1 MLYLFLAD
9 GFEETEAIA
18 PLDVIRRAEIP
29 IKTVAV
35 GENPVTGAHG
45 IAVQADMTLDEI
57 CMEEMDGVILPGGMP
72 GTLNLQKNATVTAC
86 LKHCAENG
94 KLLAAICA
102 APMVLGEMG
111 LLGGKEAV
119 CFPGFEENL
128 EGATLKDE
136 GVVTDGN
143 VITAKGAGVAL
154 EFGAAIIDY
163 CCQGSERA
171 GKGIRVLRQMQFY
184 YV

>member
-45 IAVQADMTLDEI
+45 IVIQADISLDEVSV
-57 CMEEMDGVILPGGMP
+57 EDMDGVILPGGMP
-72 GTLNLQKNATVTAC
+72 GTLNLQKNPKVTEI
-86 LKHCAENG
+86 LQYCAAQG
-94 KLLAAICA
+94 KLIAAICA
-102 APMVLGEMG
+102 APMILGEMG
-111 LLGGKEAV
+111 LLNGKAAV
-119 CFPGFEENL
+119 CFPGFEEHL
-128 EGATLKDE
+128 EGAVLKDA

-154 EFGAAIIDY
+154 EFGAVIVDY
-163 CCQGSERA
+163 CFQNSERT
-171 GKGIRVLRQMQFY
+171 GKGRRLLSQMQFHY
-184 YV
+184 A